1 MLGAQDAQI
10 DFRPPYAMTSPSSF
24 DLRWFAHR
32 GGGDAAPEN
41 TLAAFET
48 GFKAGFRAFECDV
61 KRSFDG
67 VLWLL
72 HDDTLD
78 RTTDARGPA
87 APWRWENLQLVDAG
101 SWHSPR
107 FKGEPPPSLDA
118 VLDFAARHGV
128 WLNLEIKP
136 NPGEDAA
143 TGEAVAQRAA
153 QWAAAHPAV
162 PAPLLSSFSLPALHA
177 ARAALDALNAE
188 LPLAF
193 LVENYSAQAVEQAVA
208 LRAEGL
214 HTDWQQLTPEGIA
227 AVHAA
232 GLKLRAYTVNQRE
245 VAQRLLADGLDGLF
259 TDRLELP
266 RGL

>member
-1 MLGAQDAQI
+1 MMS
-10 DFRPPYAMTSPSSF
+10 PTSSPTSF

-41 TLAAFET
+41 TLAAFEV

-61 KRSFDG
+61 KRSVDG

-78 RTTDARGPA
+78 RTTDARGA
-87 APWRWENLQLVDAG
+87 AALWRWDALQLVDAG
-101 SWHSPR
+101 SWHSAR
-107 FKGEPPPSLDA
+107 FKGEPPPTLDQ

-143 TGEAVAQRAA
+143 TGEAVARRAA
-153 QWAAAHPAV
+153 QWATAHPAA
-162 PAPLLSSFSLPALHA
+162 PAPLLSSFSPLALQA
-177 ARAALDALNAE
+177 ARVALDAMNAA
-188 LPLAF
+188 LPLACLF
-193 LVENYSAQAVEQAVA
+193 EQYSDAALAQAVA

-214 HTDWQQLTPEGIA
+214 HTDWQQVTPERIA

-232 GLKLRAYTVNQRE
+232 GLKLRAYTINQRE
-245 VAQRLLADGLDGLF
+245 AAQRLLAIGLDGVF
-259 TDRLELP
+259 TDRMDLP
-266 RGL
+266 RAV

>member
-1 MLGAQDAQI
+1 
-10 DFRPPYAMTSPSSF
+10 MTSQTPF
-24 DLRWFAHR
+24 DMRWFAHR

-48 GFKAGFRAFECDV
+48 GFHAGFRAFECDV
-61 KRSFDG
+61 KRSADG

-101 SWHSPR
+101 SWHSAR

-118 VLDFAARHGV
+118 VLDFAARRGV

-143 TGEAVAQRAA
+143 TGEAVARRAA
-153 QWAAAHPAV
+153 QWSAAHPSV
-162 PAPLLSSFSLPALHA
+162 PAPLLSSFSHPALLA
-177 ARAALDALNAE
+177 ARAVLDAQHADV
-188 LPLAF
+188 PLAL
-193 LVENYSAQAVEQAVA
+193 LVEAYSAQALAQAVA
-208 LRAEGL
+208 LRAQAL
-214 HTDWQQLTPEGIA
+214 HTDWRQVTPDTVA

-232 GLKLRAYTVNQRE
+232 GLKLRAYTVNQRD

>member
-1 MLGAQDAQI
+1 
-10 DFRPPYAMTSPSSF
+10 MTSQTPL

-48 GFKAGFRAFECDV
+48 GLHAGFRAFECDV
-61 KRSFDG
+61 KRSADG

-87 APWRWENLQLVDAG
+87 APWRWDNLQLVDAG
-101 SWHSPR
+101 SWHSAR
-107 FKGEPPPSLDA
+107 FKGEPPAHLDA
-118 VLDFAARHGV
+118 VLDFAAAHRV

-136 NPGEDAA
+136 NPGEDAT

-153 QWAAAHPAV
+153 QWAAAHPTV
-162 PAPLLSSFSLPALHA
+162 PAPLLSSFSYPALRA
-177 ARAALDALNAE
+177 ARAVLGAQQAD

-193 LVENYSAQAVEQAVA
+193 LVEQFSAQALAQAVA

-214 HTDWQQLTPEGIA
+214 HTECQQVTPDTIA

-232 GLKLRAYTVNQRE
+232 GLKLRAYTVNQRD
-245 VAQRLLADGLDGLF
+245 VAQRLLAIGLDGLF